1 MQSRRYTPRIVRPV
15 EPAPR
20 RLAPEVEGA
29 VADGN
34 AVVALETTLL
44 VHGLPPVDAV
54 RIAGELDDVVRAHGA
69 VPARTG
75 VLNGTAVI
83 GLTMDETRSLIERRD
98 MVGKLSTK
106 DLGLATAGR
115 RDGAT
120 TIAATIALATGV
132 GIDVMATGGIG
143 GVHLGASETFDESA
157 DLAALARTPALVV
170 ASGVK
175 SILDVAATLE
185 RLDSLGV
192 PVVGYRSSAFPGFY
206 VRDSGLTV
214 QWSVDSPTAAAAAFL
229 AHRSFADGAMVLANA
244 VPEAAEMDRDLHA
257 KVLADALHDAHSKG
271 ISGAEVTPFLL
282 AHFAQATEGVS
293 VSANVALVLDNA
305 ALAAE
310 VACAIATARRNAVRT
325 G

>member
-1 MQSRRYTPRIVRPV
+1 MGSRRYSAHIVRPA
-15 EPAPR
+15 ERAPR
-20 RLAPEVEGA
+20 RLAPEVA
-29 VADGN
+29 AALADGA

-44 VHGLPPVDAV
+44 VHGLPPAEAV
-54 RIAGELDDVVRAHGA
+54 RIAGELDDVVRSRGA

-75 VLNGTAVI
+75 VLDGMAVI
-83 GLTMDETRSLIERRD
+83 GLTMAETRSLIERREV
-98 MVGKLSTK
+98 VGKLSTK

-120 TIAATIALATGV
+120 TIAATIALATSV
-132 GIDVMATGGIG
+132 GIDVMSTGGIG
-143 GVHLGASETFDESA
+143 GVHLGARETFDESA
-157 DLAALARTPALVV
+157 DLEALARTPALVV

-192 PVVGYRSSAFPGFY
+192 PVVGYQSTAFPGFY

-214 QWSVDSPTAAAAAFL
+214 QWSVDSPKAAASAFL
-229 AHRSFADGAMVLANA
+229 AHRSFTSGAMVLANA
-244 VPEAAEMDRDLHA
+244 VPVAAEMDRDLHA

-282 AHFAQATEGVS
+282 AHFAQATEGSS
-293 VSANVALVLDNA
+293 VSANIALVLDNA
-305 ALAAE
+305 ALASE
-310 VACAIATARRNAVRT
+310 IACEIAGARRHEEHA